1 MLFLFSVYRFIS
13 RSGFEIFKMAKYRPV
28 VISGPSGVGKSTIL
42 KMLFNDYPECFAFS
56 VSRKFSQFA
65 LAIVRN
71 LLAPETWTDQQ
82 FAKFNKVKLSPPLNN
97 TWWPQTSSRVQLE
110 M

>member
-1 MLFLFSVYRFIS
+1 
-13 RSGFEIFKMAKYRPV
+13 MAKYRPV

-65 LAIVRN
+65 LAIHVVQN

-82 FAKFNKVKLSPPLNN
+82 FAKFHKVKLSPG
-97 TWWPQTSSRVQLE
+97 
-110 M
+110 